1 MIYNILIHLHSG
13 VRWLLLL
20 SIILALVYAF
30 LKYRMNKF
38 KNRSGC
44 IFNRLTL
51 IFTHLQFVAGLVLYF
66 ISSKVIFA
74 AESMKEPL
82 LRFFLVEHI
91 ALMLVAVELI
101 TVGFIKFQK
110 AEEQQKRHKIT
121 LIYYGIAFLLFLV
134 SIPWPFRNLGGGW
147 Y

>member
-1 MIYNILIHLHSG
+1 MKCRQN
-13 VRWLLLL
+13 R
-20 SIILALVYAF
+20 YAF
-30 LKYRMNKF
+30 L
-38 KNRSGC
+38 
-44 IFNRLTL
+44 LTHFQLL
-51 IFTHLQFVAGLVLYF
+51 IGLILYF
-66 ISSKVIFA
+66 ISPKVIFA

-91 ALMLVAVELI
+91 ALMLVAVVLI

-110 AEEQQKRHKIT
+110 AEEQKKRHKIT
-121 LIYYGIAFLLFLV
+121 VIYYGIALLLMLV